1 VKYITIIFAT
11 LLAVTYCA
19 ASKQANNETI
29 SDKTI
34 PIEQIDKELAELLS
48 VVDKN
53 SGQYG
58 VLDHARAFARRLE
71 HYLLYPQTLEN
82 DMPLLRKMMSISE
95 FPISGHKEYSFSWYE
110 GGTMGYN
117 YNTYIQYRNENGDIA
132 FVPFLNDLRYPS
144 SFNLQEFCYDN
155 TIYYLVEQYSR
166 GMSCSW
172 YYYIAVISIK
182 DGAIRYHP
190 EFFPAEFDFKPG
202 LEEYFI
208 YDENGEIIDNK
219 ERPCYF
225 MRVCGTENANTN
237 VGFTFDPDTLTI
249 TVLDDADT
257 TESRTGATTKSEWK
271 LNTNFDANDRG
282 ELRESIAG
290 DFNGDGKK
298 EVAELYYKFA
308 GEGGVDDDPIYT
320 WTDDN
325 YDVYFSDDAVKTL
338 DSSVIQWGAA
348 NMTNEGDLNGDGA
361 DEIGLWIFGGYSSCG
376 TYVVFTYCE
385 EGWKDLVA
393 IDHNPNWNTRDY
405 QQLVRKHPTN
415 PNWLIVDEVIFDD
428 GRIRERIIDIRYV
441 DTRKFR
447 YERINLAVD
456 NYVYIEGWWREA
468 DGFSGYY
475 DVGLRMSHC
484 EGEPL
489 SFYAGRI
496 SDLSRFRDD
505 RVKYEHDDNATFA
518 TAPDDLFFFAD
529 IDFDGACELIT
540 GITPFAGSQRNCPAF
555 TTIYKLVN
563 GRYKDVSNLFRTK
576 SKIFEAIE
584 PHNFSIN
591 YARKEII
598 IHKDVGTLG
607 GDWEV
612 YTYKNREYVYD
623 RHINFNRGIEDDIV
637 TLTIDYADNTPQ
649 KSWQVSSYD
658 FIRQREHIIFSL
670 INNNYEQ

>member
-1 VKYITIIFAT
+1 MKHLTLIFAMLLTVACGAKTTKNNSEIDET
-11 LLAVTYCA
+11 L
-19 ASKQANNETI
+19 
-29 SDKTI
+29 
-34 PIEQIDKELAELLS
+34 PIEQIDKELADLLS

-58 VLDHARAFARRLE
+58 VLDHARAFAKALE
-71 HYLLYPQTLEN
+71 HYLRYPQTYEN
-82 DMPLLRKMMSISE
+82 DMPLLKEQMHIKKL
-95 FPISGHKEYSFSWYE
+95 PLSGNKLYSFCWYE
-110 GGTMGYN
+110 GGTMGYK

-144 SFNLQEFCYDN
+144 SFAFHEFYYDN
-155 TIYYLVEQYSR
+155 NIYYLVEQYSR

-172 YYYIAVISIK
+172 YYYIAVISIR

-225 MRVCGTENANTN
+225 MRVCGTENTNTN

-320 WTDDN
+320 GTDDN

-338 DSSVIQWGAA
+338 DSSVTQWGAA

-361 DEIGLWIFGGYSSCG
+361 DEIGLWIYGGYSSSG

-415 PNWLIVDEVIFDD
+415 PNWLIVDEVILDD
-428 GRIRERIIDIRYV
+428 GRIRERIVDIRYV

-468 DGFSGYY
+468 EGFSGYY

-489 SFYAGRI
+489 SFYVGRI

-505 RVKYEHDDNATFA
+505 RVKYEHDAYATFA

-540 GITPFAGSQRNCPAF
+540 GITPFAGSQRDCPAF
-555 TTIYKLVN
+555 TTIYKLVD
-563 GRYKDVSNLFRTK
+563 GRYKDVSKNFVAK
-576 SKIFEAIE
+576 CEVFEAIE
-584 PHNFSIN
+584 PHYFSIN
-591 YARKEII
+591 YSSKEII
-598 IHKDVGTLG
+598 KYNDG
-607 GDWEV
+607 GAMSGGWEV
-612 YTYKNREYVYD
+612 YAYANGKYSYD
-623 RHINFNRGIEDDIV
+623 RYVHFDHNIKDDMV
-637 TLTIDYADNTPQ
+637 TVTIDYADNTP
-649 KSWQVSSYD
+649 KSILCISSD
-658 FIRQREHIIFSL
+658 EFEKRKW
-670 INNNYEQ
+670 NY

>member
-1 VKYITIIFAT
+1 MLNIRRLTLLFAT
-11 LLAVTYCA
+11 LIIVACVPQTLNSSTPIDVT
-19 ASKQANNETI
+19 K
-29 SDKTI
+29 
-34 PIEQIDKELAELLS
+34 PIEKIDKELSTKILAIKE
-48 VVDKN
+48 N
-53 SGQYG
+53 SGRWG
-58 VLDHARAFARRLE
+58 PKDSDLRAFANILE
-71 HYLLYPQTLEN
+71 HYLRYPQTYEN
-82 DMPLLRKMMSISE
+82 DMPLLKEQMHIKNL
-95 FPISGHKEYSFSWYE
+95 PQSGNKLYSFGWHE
-110 GGTMGYN
+110 GGTMGYR
-117 YNTYIQYRNENGDIA
+117 YNTYIQYRSENGDIA

-144 SFNLQEFCYDN
+144 SFAFHEFCYDN
-155 TIYYLVEQYSR
+155 NIYYLVEQYSQ

-172 YYYIAVISIK
+172 YYYIAVISIE

-190 EFFPAEFDFKPG
+190 EFFPAEFDFKLG

-290 DFNGDGKK
+290 DFNGDGRK
-298 EVAELYYKFA
+298 EHADLYYKFT
-308 GEGGVDDDPIYT
+308 GEGGVDDDPTYT
-320 WTDDN
+320 GPYDDYN
-325 YDVYFSDDAVKTL
+325 VYFSDPSIKTL
-338 DSSVIQWGAA
+338 DESIIQLGAA
-348 NMTNEGDLNGDGA
+348 YMTNEGDLNGDGA
-361 DEIGLWIFGGYSSCG
+361 DEIGLWIRGGYTSCG
-376 TYVVFTYCE
+376 TYVVFTYRE

-393 IDHNPNWNTRDY
+393 ISHNPNWNPREY

-415 PNWLIVDEVIFDD
+415 PNWLIVDEVIWDD
-428 GRIRERIIDIRYV
+428 GRIKERIIDIRYV

-447 YERINLAVD
+447 YEQINLAVD

-468 DGFSGYY
+468 EGFSGYY

-489 SFYAGRI
+489 SFYVGRI

-505 RVKYEHDDNATFA
+505 HVKYEHDAYATFA

-540 GITPFAGSQRNCPAF
+540 GIAPFAGSQRDCPAF
-555 TTIYKLVN
+555 TTIYKLVD
-563 GRYKDVSNLFRTK
+563 GRYKDVSESFATK
-576 SKIFEAIE
+576 CEAFEAIE
-584 PHNFSIN
+584 PYYFSVN
-591 YARKEII
+591 YSNKEII
-598 IHKDVGTLG
+598 KRHDG
-607 GDWEV
+607 GAMSGGWKV
-612 YTYKNREYVYD
+612 YTFAKRKYRYD
-623 RHINFNRGIEDDIV
+623 RYVHYDFDDDGDMV
-637 TLTIDYADNTPQ
+637 TVTIDYSDKRPK
-649 KSWQVSSYD
+649 KSLRMSSAEFRAKKYT
-658 FIRQREHIIFSL
+658 L
-670 INNNYEQ
+670 